1 MYNDN
6 YNSQKDLHGSAYVE
20 HFNNA
25 SQEQR
30 VKQLVQR
37 VSLPP
42 DASILDIGCGT
53 GILSRLLEG
62 RYAQYSGIDF
72 SEDMISAAR
81 DLTKG
86 SAHCHFHCAD
96 AVGFLDGKIEQF
108 DAIFLLDISEHVAD
122 QQWSAI
128 VEAARPALKAN
139 GVVYLH
145 TPNLDFF
152 VELLKHHGWI
162 RQFPEHIA
170 VRSQAGN
177 CHFFRDA
184 GSSDVRVSKLPHYNA
199 LRYLHPLS
207 RLPIAGKYLAAR
219 LWLVAS
225 K

>member
-62 RYAQYSGIDF
+62 RYTQYSGIDF
-72 SEDMISAAR
+72 SEDMISTAR
-81 DLTKG
+81 DLTKEL
-86 SAHCHFHCAD
+86 ANCHFHCAN
-96 AVGFLDGKIEQF
+96 AIEFLDGKVEQF

-122 QQWSAI
+122 RQWSAI
-128 VEAARPALKAN
+128 VEAAHPALKAD
-139 GVVYLH
+139 GKVYLH

-170 VRSQAGN
+170 VRNQADN
-177 CHFFRDA
+177 CHFFHRA
-184 GSSDVRVSKLPHYNA
+184 GYTSIEVSKLPHYNV

-207 RLPIAGKYLAAR
+207 RFPFIGKHLAAR
-219 LWLVAS
+219 LWLVAR